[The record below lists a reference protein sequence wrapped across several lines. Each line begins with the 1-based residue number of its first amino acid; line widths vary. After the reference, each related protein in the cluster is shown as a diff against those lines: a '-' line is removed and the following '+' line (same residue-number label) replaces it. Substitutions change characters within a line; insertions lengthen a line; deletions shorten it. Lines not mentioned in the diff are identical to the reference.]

1 MTPKQIE
8 EAKQTLTNAGYFT
21 DNLWHVSDVKE
32 NFKQTKQTFFDEVSD
47 DTAQMILE
55 YALTNPSTMEHI
67 WEAIRIA
74 VDENLTMRNS

>member
-1 MTPKQIE
+1 MPTSKQIE

-32 NFKQTKQTFFDEVSD
+32 NFEEVSD

-55 YALTNPSTMEHI
+55 YALTNPATMEYI

-74 VDENLTMRNS
+74 VIEYENLTTSNS

>member
-1 MTPKQIE
+1 MTPTSKQIE

-32 NFKQTKQTFFDEVSD
+32 NFEEVSD

-55 YALTNPSTMEHI
+55 YALTNPATMEHI

-74 VDENLTMRNS
+74 AIDENLTMRNS

>member
-1 MTPKQIE
+1 MPTSKQIE
-8 EAKQTLTNAGYFT
+8 ESKQTITNAGYFT

-32 NFKQTKQTFFDEVSD
+32 NFEEVSD

-55 YALTNPSTMEHI
+55 YALTNPATMEHI

-74 VDENLTMRNS
+74 AIEYENLTTRNI